1 MDPIDITTIL
11 GIDFA
16 HLTVANIILLIVVLC
31 GILSHVVPEG
41 SKIQKVFNVVGAL
54 TFKANRPA
62 AISPTQANSGIVSK
76 VMKNSI
82 YIGICTITFAVSV
95 FLLFC
100 CKPAVAIA
108 DLAYDLCVKS
118 MKDEPLVIQAA
129 QSRKLDVL
137 GYTKEICTVAE
148 VIHPYVEFM
157 KAEPQDAGP
166 KQLIAPPTPRALQA
180 AHARE
185 LL

>member
-1 MDPIDITTIL
+1 MDTINITPIL

-16 HLTVANIILLIVVLC
+16 HLTPANVILLIVVLC

-62 AISPTQANSGIVSK
+62 ATPPTQTNSGIVSK
-76 VMKNSI
+76 VMKHSI
-82 YIGICTITFAVSV
+82 YIGICTITFAVTV

-118 MKDEPLVIQAA
+118 MKVEPLVVQAA

-137 GYTKEICTVAE
+137 GYTKEICTV
-148 VIHPYVEFM
+148 VDVLHPYVEYL
-157 KAEPQDAGP
+157 KAEQQDAGP

-180 AHARE
+180 AQARE